1 MEFHP
6 DNRVVYN
13 EIKENIS
20 IMVPFVGAGLT
31 SFAYGTWAGVLKK
44 LAKKLTNSKNQKIV
58 YSLIRNEELEKA
70 AQSLEDFRGAANISK
85 DIAKY
90 FSPDV
95 FNKKCNILKNEPI
108 YLLPPLFPGL
118 VLTTNFDIGLE
129 ITYRIWNREFQEVL
143 HPGHSEKLRQ
153 LLRQTA
159 EGNLF
164 KFHGTVNGR
173 SIEYENLVFTY
184 EQYKMHYGENSI
196 LVKDLKKCLESKVV
210 LFLGCSLKNDWTMKV
225 LQEILQPGDYHYT
238 IIGCKKA
245 ERDEKILT
253 LEKKHI
259 RAILYENNRY
269 EAVKIVLEHLLKE
282 IMPEAY
288 EKNFFHTNIQE
299 LHKSIISFDDNLLF
313 TPFYDRKEEI
323 KELKDFLENEEIPF
337 RWWAITGSSGIGKS
351 RLVHEFQKQI
361 SEKWDFYELT
371 QEDYE
376 NLLKISSHFTRNT
389 LIVADDVEEH
399 ARKLGVWM
407 ECLTKL
413 NCGFA
418 IRILLIGRQIEEEY
432 EKEGWNQSLHIS
444 LSSGKDK
451 KFIKDKQLLFM
462 PEDSQKR
469 PTLQSFLLATQ
480 MSGKFPWEQQLYLD
494 ISNRLMIKN
503 MCFQHNYLELKPL
516 PDSVLLD
523 IIRDYA
529 YFFQKNSKINKEIP
543 NKQMRINLLQILKT
557 VDPSLCR
564 PIYAR
569 IVTDAYI
576 SGNNLEQWNQENI
589 LSYLLEKE
597 IHHLEF
603 KIREVMGVNNA
614 DRKLFATCQ
623 YVQCIATVLQGIP
636 VKYLQEQCSDVWEI
650 ILKRSELFE
659 SPLDLLYN
667 LGLIDKGMFPALSPN
682 LFGMFF
688 VYNWMNKQQKDTI
701 QSFLSAVWKV
711 PRPTIL
717 FFNKMV
723 EAYRDTL
730 NSSAEKW
737 DRLLLNRFPDSKD
750 SIILYSMFLL
760 NTIHYCNITSQ
771 CEKHF
776 FQLEELANA
785 HSEIKEIIIVFAY
798 GMVNLIIKRETR
810 GAQEMVKRLKE
821 LPTIYPYIPE
831 LSIAFAR
838 GLVNLG
844 EKKDISN
851 LQEIVDSLKSMVD
864 EYYNMPEI
872 VACYADSLVQL
883 GNKLS
888 DKDALGNVKELEDL
902 VEKYPEELEIVITF
916 SKGLYNL
923 TIRQNKQNTEYGV
936 KRLEQLMSLYPNNS
950 EVAILFAKAL
960 FNLEVMQQGQEIFDT
975 VKRLDDLTSLY
986 PNIPDIAIE
995 YAKSLVNLCST
1006 KNLDKKRDIIR
1017 RFEQLVSIYPENPEI
1032 IILFSHGLI
1041 NLSQEKKQVDYS
1053 IQKLKRLIARY
1064 PNIPNLQISL
1074 SKALFNSIQD
1084 ISLSDAQKILAQLE
1098 VMVNTYPEIPDI
1110 IIFYAKALHRVAYKI
1125 CGFNITYSNIWKKFK
1140 NLTKCYPDI
1149 SPLIAE
1155 YATFLLNISAVLE
1168 EATKREIVEEL
1179 QELFSL
1185 YPEIPEIKTA
1195 YSGSLVNL
1203 NIQKNNDCITA
1214 KQLEK
1219 LASSH
1224 PDFPEIIT
1232 SYSTSLYNLTL
1243 NQSPEEVQE
1252 TLKKLENLVVSHLNL
1267 GDVLINFAHSLISL
1281 SKKQNKDDAQK
1292 NLERLREIYTLYPD
1306 TSKIN
1311 EVFDSLFSQ
1320 LKAAIDKRP

>member
-6 DNRVVYN
+6 DNRDVYN
-13 EIKENIS
+13 EIKENVS

-44 LAKKLTNSKNQKIV
+44 LAKKLTNLKNQKIV
-58 YSLIRNEELEKA
+58 YSLIRNNELEKA
-70 AQSLEDFRGAANISK
+70 AQSLEDFRGVANISK

-108 YLLPPLFPGL
+108 YLLPLLFPGL

-159 EGNLF
+159 ESNLF

-210 LFLGCSLKNDWTMKV
+210 LFLGCSLKNDWTMKI

-238 IIGCKKA
+238 IIGCKKS
-245 ERDEKILT
+245 ERDEKILA

-288 EKNFFHTNIQE
+288 EKIFLHTNKLK
-299 LHKSIISFDDNLLF
+299 LHESIISFEDNMLF
-313 TPFYDRKEEI
+313 TPFYGRKAEI
-323 KELKDFLENEEIPF
+323 KELNDFLKDKEIPF

-351 RLVHEFQKQI
+351 RLVYEFQKQI
-361 SEKWDFYELT
+361 SEKWDLFELI
-371 QEDYE
+371 QKDYE
-376 NLLKISSHFTRNT
+376 NLSKISSRFMRNT
-389 LIVADDVEEH
+389 LIIADDVEEH
-399 ARKLGVWM
+399 ARELGAWMDCLAKL
-407 ECLTKL
+407 KY
-413 NCGFA
+413 GFA
-418 IRILLIGRQIEEEY
+418 IRVLLIGRQIEGVHG
-432 EKEGWNQSLHIS
+432 KDGWNQSLHIS

-451 KFIKDKQLLFM
+451 KFIKNTPLIFM
-462 PEDSQKR
+462 PEDSQKQS
-469 PTLQSFLLATQ
+469 TLQSFLLATQ

-503 MCFQHNYLELKPL
+503 MCFHHNYLELKPL
-516 PDSVLLD
+516 PDSALLD
-523 IIRDYA
+523 IIKDYA
-529 YFFQKNSKINKEIP
+529 YYFQRNCNINKEIP
-543 NKQMRINLLQILKT
+543 NKQMQINLLQVLKT

-569 IVTDAYI
+569 IVTDAYM
-576 SGNNLEQWNQENI
+576 SENNLERWNQEKL
-589 LSYLLEKE
+589 LSYLFEKE
-597 IHHLEF
+597 LHHLEF
-603 KIREVMGVNNA
+603 KIREVMGLNIS
-614 DRKLFATCQ
+614 DRILFATCQ
-623 YVQCIATVLQGIP
+623 YMQCIATVLQGIP
-636 VKYLQEQCSDVWEI
+636 VKNLPEQCSDVWEI

-667 LGLIDKGMFPALSPN
+667 LGLVDKGMFPALRPD

-701 QSFLSAVWKV
+701 QSFLSVVWKI

-717 FFNKMV
+717 FFSKMV
-723 EAYRDTL
+723 EAYSDTL

-750 SIILYSMFLL
+750 SVILYSMFLL

-776 FQLEELANA
+776 LQLEDLANA
-785 HSEIKEIIIVFAY
+785 NTEIKEIIIVFAY
-798 GMVNLIIKRETR
+798 GMVNLIIKQETR
-810 GAQEMVKRLKE
+810 SAQEMVKRLRD
-821 LPTIYPYIPE
+821 LQSNYSYIPE

-844 EKKDISN
+844 EKKDVSN
-851 LQEIVDSLKSMVD
+851 LQEIVDNLKRMVE
-864 EYYNMPEI
+864 EYYNIPEI
-872 VACYADSLVQL
+872 IACYGDSLVQL
-883 GNKLS
+883 GNKMS
-888 DKDALGNVKELEDL
+888 DQEMLGNVKKLEDL
-902 VEKYPEELEIVITF
+902 VEKYPEDQIVITL

-923 TIRQNKQNTEYGV
+923 TIRKNMQNIGYGV
-936 KRLEQLMSLYPNNS
+936 KRLEQLLRLYPNNS

-960 FNLEVMQQGQEIFDT
+960 FNLEVAQQGQEVFGT

-986 PNIPDIAIE
+986 PNIPGIAIE
-995 YAKSLVNLCST
+995 FAKSLVNLCSE
-1006 KNLDKKRDIIR
+1006 KNLHKKWDIIR
-1017 RFEQLVSIYPENPEI
+1017 RFEQLVSINSENPEI
-1032 IILFSHGLI
+1032 IILFSQGLL
-1041 NLSQEKKQVDYS
+1041 NLSQEKSQLQYS
-1053 IQKLKRLIARY
+1053 IQKLRRLIARY
-1064 PNIPNLQISL
+1064 PNIPDLQISL
-1074 SKALFNSIQD
+1074 SKALFNSINHL
-1084 ISLSDAQKILAQLE
+1084 SLSDAKKILEQLE
-1098 VMVNTYPEIPDI
+1098 VMVNTYPEIQDI
-1110 IIFYAKALHRVAYKI
+1110 IIFYAKALHRVGYKI
-1125 CGFNITYSNIWKKFK
+1125 CGIDISQNNIWGKFK
-1140 NLTKCYPDI
+1140 NLTKCHPDI
-1149 SPLIAE
+1149 PLLVAE
-1155 YATFLLNISAVLE
+1155 YATFLLNISTITE
-1168 EATKREIVEEL
+1168 EVTKREIVEEL
-1179 QELFSL
+1179 QELFIL

-1195 YSGSLVNL
+1195 YGGSLVNL
-1203 NIQKNNDCITA
+1203 NIQKNNDCLTA
-1214 KQLEK
+1214 RQLEK
-1219 LASSH
+1219 LALSH
-1224 PDFPEIIT
+1224 PEFPEIIT
-1232 SYSTSLYNLTL
+1232 SYSTSLYNLAL
-1243 NQSPEEVQE
+1243 NQGPEEMQE
-1252 TLKKLENLVVSHLNL
+1252 TLKKLENLVVAHLNL
-1267 GDVLINFAHSLISL
+1267 GEVLINFAHSLITL
-1281 SKKQNKDDAQK
+1281 SKKQDKDDAKK
-1292 NLERLREIYTLYPD
+1292 NLERLRGIYTLYPD
-1306 TSKIN
+1306 TPKIN
-1311 EVFDSLFSQ
+1311 EVFDILFSQ
-1320 LKAAIDKRP
+1320 LEATIAKRP